1 MLINYIVNIIILTY
15 GGTNGIRTH
24 HPLLA
29 RQVLFQM
36 SYSPIYFSL
45 LFTLKKKSLLFTLKK
60 KDHIS
65 EKEKVNHI
73 KKGRGIMSD

>member
-1 MLINYIVNIIILTY
+1 MLIIHIVNIIILTY

-45 LFTLKKKSLLFTLKK
+45 LFTLKKK
-60 KDHIS
+60 DHIT

-73 KKGRGIMSD
+73 KKGRGYHV